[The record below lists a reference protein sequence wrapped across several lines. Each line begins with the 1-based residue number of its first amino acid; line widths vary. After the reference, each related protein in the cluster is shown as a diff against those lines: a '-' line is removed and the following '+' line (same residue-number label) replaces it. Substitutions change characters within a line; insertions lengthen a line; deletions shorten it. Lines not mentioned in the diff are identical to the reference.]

1 MRRIGHRHFSP
12 QSQIMIERPHSANY
26 RTLALRLICIAI
38 ALVSIGT
45 LLQWQPQT
53 QEVAQLTDLIPKD
66 MTSDPLSMD
75 DHELASGLAGTVS
88 AMEWLGPLAP
98 IAISPFFGLACL
110 CGISQYGEGWLPLNA
125 FVSENPV
132 LQNPVV
138 LWTFVALTIVTSLPR
153 LTKVS
158 KPVGQ
163 AIDQLEAWSGII
175 SIIVIRVASATSD
188 PVTDATAMAAV
199 PMMHCG
205 FFSVSADVLFS
216 IAAIV
221 NILVINTVKFF
232 FEVSVWLM
240 PFPFVDAIL
249 EAANKSVC
257 AALMAVYAWSPFW
270 ATMLNV
276 VIFLACLWAFRWC
289 KRQVTYMRSLLFDPV
304 WAMVQKSYGEP
315 KRKSLT
321 VFPQQ
326 EIGPFAVR
334 DQVQL
339 VDAGDTW
346 ELHQKRM
353 LLPSKS
359 HSIPKSDHLLTI
371 EPGLIVNKIA
381 VAGTDEPTTLM
392 FTRRY
397 NDHLGQLA
405 EMLSLQLAAE
415 ESRSS
420 VSDLVMEG

>member
-1 MRRIGHRHFSP
+1 
-12 QSQIMIERPHSANY
+12 MIERTHSANY

-359 HSIPKSDHLLTI
+359 HSIPKSDHSLTI

>member
-1 MRRIGHRHFSP
+1 
-12 QSQIMIERPHSANY
+12 MIERPHSANY

>member
-1 MRRIGHRHFSP
+1 MESILGDD
-12 QSQIMIERPHSANY
+12 IEP
-26 RTLALRLICIAI
+26 
-38 ALVSIGT
+38 
-45 LLQWQPQT
+45 
-53 QEVAQLTDLIPKD
+53 
-66 MTSDPLSMD
+66 
-75 DHELASGLAGTVS
+75 
-88 AMEWLGPLAP
+88 
-98 IAISPFFGLACL
+98 
-110 CGISQYGEGWLPLNA
+110 
-125 FVSENPV
+125 
-132 LQNPVV
+132 
-138 LWTFVALTIVTSLPR
+138 
-153 LTKVS
+153 
-158 KPVGQ
+158 
-163 AIDQLEAWSGII
+163 
-175 SIIVIRVASATSD
+175 
-188 PVTDATAMAAV
+188 
-199 PMMHCG
+199 
-205 FFSVSADVLFS
+205 
-216 IAAIV
+216 
-221 NILVINTVKFF
+221 
-232 FEVSVWLM
+232 
-240 PFPFVDAIL
+240 
-249 EAANKSVC
+249 
-257 AALMAVYAWSPFW
+257 
-270 ATMLNV
+270 

-359 HSIPKSDHLLTI
+359 HSLPKSDHSLTI

>member
-1 MRRIGHRHFSP
+1 
-12 QSQIMIERPHSANY
+12 MIERPHSANY

-334 DQVQL
+334 DQAQL